1 MEDDDHL
8 WDDWANKTSTLRA
21 RTPSMNHRASTSSA
35 VGSTA
40 GADDLATIYGI
51 GEDEIEEGNSPTD
64 RTGSGQWG
72 ASEIEEVD
80 LRDDVTQDAKVWNPS
95 SLWSAQGFCDLVELR
110 LVCFRLRFERV
121 FRRKRVFRPFL
132 CRIIC

>member
-8 WDDWANKTSTLRA
+8 WDDWANKSSTLRA
-21 RTPSMNHRASTSSA
+21 GTPSMNHRASTSSA

-51 GEDEIEEGNSPTD
+51 GEDEIEEGNSPPEHGN
-64 RTGSGQWG
+64 GSGQWG

-80 LRDDVTQDAKVWNPS
+80 LRDDVTQDAKVCSPP
-95 SLWSAQGFCDLVELR
+95 SLWLGVGTGLL
-110 LVCFRLRFERV
+110 
-121 FRRKRVFRPFL
+121 
-132 CRIIC
+132 